1 MLHFNFQ
8 IYILWIS
15 TVSTAV
21 ILPPSIESHPSHQS
35 ASAPPKHNTGYISGY
50 GEANSMGPP
59 WLAPLKPSS
68 RQLFTRATETQLI
81 SSSDD
86 EYTANLNLPI
96 PSTDDPGGPLCLNIS
111 SLISG
116 GGINGGITN
125 YAVIWP
131 RPAPVCVEY
140 WLKADCA
147 RSVRHR
153 GSQQPLSSGD
163 DDGSSN
169 PRLIWPRVTNT
180 PVAGATCINSTVDA
194 GAGVMVAPQGMLFS
208 WNERDCSRASS
219 VYDGQY
225 Y

>member
-8 IYILWIS
+8 TSILWIS

-35 ASAPPKHNTGYISGY
+35 AFAPPKHNTGYISGY

-59 WLAPLKPSS
+59 WLAPPQAHFKANSSPS
-68 RQLFTRATETQLI
+68 RPNPANQR
-81 SSSDD
+81 SDD

-96 PSTDDPGGPLCLNIS
+96 PSTDDPGGRLCLNIS

-140 WLKADCA
+140 WLNADCA
-147 RSVRHR
+147 RSARRR
-153 GSQQPLSSGD
+153 GSQQPLSSSE
-163 DDGSSN
+163 DGSSN

-194 GAGVMVAPQGMLFS
+194 GAGVMVAPRGMLFS
-208 WNERDCSRASS
+208 WNERDCSRASG